1 VKPAMSLALPVEF
14 QTLLDSGRALIG
26 DLGFWWEIG
35 VLLLA
40 AAGRCWCTA
49 R

>member
-1 VKPAMSLALPVEF
+1 MSLALPVEF